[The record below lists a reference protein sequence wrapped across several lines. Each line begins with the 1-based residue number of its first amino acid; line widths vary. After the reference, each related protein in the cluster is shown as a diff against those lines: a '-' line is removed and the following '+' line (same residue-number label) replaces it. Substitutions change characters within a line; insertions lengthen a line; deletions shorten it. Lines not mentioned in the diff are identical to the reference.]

1 METRLVTYAVLAIA
15 IGFALVSVL
24 PMQLETLGGGQ
35 RSAQESPVEGAIK
48 LNSQDAQVQGS
59 APEQFSAAQPA
70 EPFTLGVFAVDL
82 LIAVAVY
89 FVAKRRL

>member
-24 PMQLETLGGGQ
+24 PMQLETFGGGQ
-35 RSAQESPVEGAIK
+35 RSAQESPVEGTIK

-59 APEQFSAAQPA
+59 APEQFSGQSA
-70 EPFTLGVFAVDL
+70 EQFTFGVFAIDL

-89 FVAKRRL
+89 FVAKRRS

>member
-1 METRLVTYAVLAIA
+1 LVTYAVLAIA
-15 IGFALVSVL
+15 IGFALTSVL
-24 PMQLETLGGGQ
+24 PMQLETYAGGQ

-59 APEQFSAAQPA
+59 TPEQFSVTQS
-70 EPFTLGVFAVDL
+70 EEQFTLGVFAFDL

-89 FVAKRRL
+89 FVAKRRLF